1 MPNSTNM
8 SNYADGSTVV
18 GDDSRDQQDF
28 LKSKPKVNDDLLP
41 NPVSPKKRVGHPFVN
56 SIETEL
62 EERPFFVR
70 IGKDGLIAALQ
81 KLDRQLAESGR
92 PKLLS
97 KKVPTDWIG
106 SEITPGQLG
115 LINHGGSPK
124 ILTRPGR
131 YPGFPLRN
139 WWARSFE
146 GKKGLSDTVIEFLG
160 LTVVQVSQNQA
171 AVISDPQNHIFVIK
185 NAGFSVKDKI
195 TKSTLG
201 WTHEVTMKSKTN
213 AQEVKEYVVATFLN
227 IPANNCAILQRGD
240 DLELLGAGQSVI
252 TNPSVTLR
260 GLYTLGE
267 NQIEMPTKDMQVVHL
282 FTRDQV
288 PVSLTIYLKWQL
300 TEPLKLTTHG
310 YNTPYDALR
319 DKTQSILTQIVAHLD
334 YSAMVKQRSIGPD
347 NMEDGTDPSSAF
359 LDALRTRAMDE
370 MHEAALDYG
379 IVLKDL
385 AVIDRQFKGE
395 IASTMDK
402 LTTRALQAQV
412 EAANVDRE
420 NSNKVKQEEGALSV
434 ARIKAQA
441 RNTQA
446 DSEAYSVVAAAKAQ
460 AQRTRIEAEAQ
471 AEATR
476 LAAQADAEAIRIKA
490 AADAQVSDQ
499 FAREMELR
507 RMEVTKVRAYG
518 AKTVFV
524 PSDGP
529 EKRKAE
535 AERIRQKYPDRI
547 PVICEKAD
555 RTDIP
560 TIDKKKYLVPSDLTV
575 GQFVYVIR
583 KRIKLAP
590 EKAIFIFVDEVLPP
604 TAALMSAIYEEH
616 KDEDNFLYVSYSGEN
631 TFGSEGWVEL
641 PMDA

>member
-1 MPNSTNM
+1 MSTILEDN
-8 SNYADGSTVV
+8 STVV
-18 GDDSRDQQDF
+18 GDLEHNNSLGLKPSKGSSSKDMGPRRAGGGYGKSTQPKTGNDF
-28 LKSKPKVNDDLLP
+28 VATVDYT
-41 NPVSPKKRVGHPFVN
+41 
-56 SIETEL
+56 I
-62 EERPFFVR
+62 EERPFFVP
-70 IGKDGLIAALQ
+70 IKQDGIIAALE
-81 KLDRQLAESGR
+81 KLDRQLVQSGR
-92 PKLLS
+92 NKILS
-97 KKVPTDWIG
+97 SKVPTDWTG
-106 SEITPGQLG
+106 KELMPGRLG
-115 LINHGGSPK
+115 LINHGGNPK
-124 ILTRPGR
+124 ILTKPGR

-139 WWARSFE
+139 WWARSWR
-146 GKKGLSDTVIEFLG
+146 GTTGLSDTVIEFQG

-171 AVISDPQNHIFVIK
+171 AVVSDPQNHIFVIK
-185 NAGFSVKDKI
+185 NSGFVAFAIEGTYNVLSIVDQTHLPGVVKDRL
-195 TKSTLG
+195 TGVTLG
-201 WTHEVTMKSKTN
+201 WTHEVKMKSKVGFK
-213 AQEVKEYVVATFLN
+213 EEKEYVVATFLN
-227 IPANNCAILQRGD
+227 IPASNCAILQRGD

-267 NQIEMPTKDMQVVHL
+267 NQLEMPTKDI

-334 YSAMVKQRSIGPD
+334 YSAMVKQRSLGPD

-370 MHEAALDYG
+370 MHEAALEYG

-420 NSNKVKQEEGALSV
+420 NSNKVKQEEGALAV

-441 RNTQA
+441 ANTQA
-446 DSEAYSVVAAAKAQ
+446 DAQAYSIVAAAKAQ

-476 LAAQADAEAIRIKA
+476 LAAE
-490 AADAQVSDQ
+490 ADAQAIQTKANADAKVVDQ

-518 AKTVFV
+518 AKTIFV
-524 PSDGP
+524 PADGP
-529 EKRKAE
+529 GAQMGN
-535 AERIRQKYPDRI
+535 AMAIGMAAGLG
-547 PVICEKAD
+547 AD
-555 RTDIP
+555 ARRP
-560 TIDKKKYLVPSDLTV
+560 T
-575 GQFVYVIR
+575 Q
-583 KRIKLAP
+583 
-590 EKAIFIFVDEVLPP
+590 
-604 TAALMSAIYEEH
+604 
-616 KDEDNFLYVSYSGEN
+616 
-631 TFGSEGWVEL
+631 
-641 PMDA
+641 

>member
-1 MPNSTNM
+1 M
-8 SNYADGSTVV
+8 SHSVADNTTIV
-18 GDDSRDQQDF
+18 GDMSYQRDVREGSSKDSGSGPRRTGDGYGKAGKQKIGNDF
-28 LKSKPKVNDDLLP
+28 VATVDY
-41 NPVSPKKRVGHPFVN
+41 
-56 SIETEL
+56 TL
-62 EERPFFVR
+62 EDRPFFVS
-70 IGKDGLIAALQ
+70 IGKDGVIGALE
-81 KLDRQLAESGR
+81 KLDQQLLQSGR
-92 PKLLS
+92 NKILS
-97 KKVPTDWIG
+97 SKVPTDWTG
-106 SEITPGQLG
+106 KEIVPGRLG

-124 ILTRPGR
+124 ILTKPGR

-139 WWARSFE
+139 WWARSWR
-146 GKKGLSDTVIEFLG
+146 GTKGLSDTVIEFQG

-171 AVISDPQNHIFVIK
+171 AVVSDPQNHIFVIK
-185 NAGFSVKDKI
+185 NSGFVAFAIEGTYDVLSIVDQTHLPGVVKDRL
-195 TKSTLG
+195 TGVTLG
-201 WTHEVTMKSKTN
+201 WTHEVKMKSKVSST
-213 AQEVKEYVVATFLN
+213 EEKDYVVALFLN
-227 IPANNCAILQRGD
+227 IPASNCAVLQRGD

-267 NQIEMPTKDMQVVHL
+267 NQLEMPTKDI

-334 YSAMVKQRSIGPD
+334 YSAMVKQRSLGPD
-347 NMEDGTDPSSAF
+347 NMEDGADPSSAF

-370 MHEAALDYG
+370 MHEAALEYG

-420 NSNKVKQEEGALSV
+420 NSNKVKQEEGALAV

-441 RNTQA
+441 MNTQA
-446 DSEAYSVVAAAKAQ
+446 DSQAYSVVAAAKAQ
-460 AQRTRIEAEAQ
+460 AQRTKIEAEAQ

-476 LAAQADAEAIRIKA
+476 LSAEAEAEAIRIKA
-490 AADAQVSDQ
+490 KADEQVVDQ

-507 RMEVTKVRAYG
+507 RNEVARIKAYG
-518 AKTVFV
+518 SKTIFV

-529 EKRKAE
+529 GAQMGGAMAMGLAAGMGSDARHA
-535 AERIRQKYPDRI
+535 A
-547 PVICEKAD
+547 
-555 RTDIP
+555 RT
-560 TIDKKKYLVPSDLTV
+560 
-575 GQFVYVIR
+575 Q
-583 KRIKLAP
+583 
-590 EKAIFIFVDEVLPP
+590 
-604 TAALMSAIYEEH
+604 
-616 KDEDNFLYVSYSGEN
+616 
-631 TFGSEGWVEL
+631 
-641 PMDA
+641 